1 MVVRREKKVRKQR
14 GSRFYG
20 WGRVG
25 QHRKSGTRGG
35 FGRAGMHKHKWTWV
49 LKHAPD
55 YFGKRGFKRPEA
67 STRKLISVNIGTIA
81 ESLDKFPIERDSL
94 GRIVVDLTKIGRV
107 KVLGGGSVDK
117 PLVVKAS
124 YFTDKAMEKIK
135 EAGGEVITIE
145 V

>member
-49 LKHAPD
+49 LKYAPD

-67 STRKLISVNIGTIA
+67 SARKLISVNIGTIA
-81 ESLDKFPIERDSL
+81 ESLDKLPVERDSS

-124 YFTDKAMEKIK
+124 YFTDKAVEKIK
-135 EAGGEVITIE
+135 EAGGEVITVE
-145 V
+145 A